1 MGLILKTRF
10 YADNFYISKIM
21 CVSHLKR
28 RLVCILMRFPSQ
40 KLWDIST
47 YMQDCVTK
55 QVAEICVKK

>member
-1 MGLILKTRF
+1 
-10 YADNFYISKIM
+10 M

-28 RLVCILMRFPSQ
+28 RLVGILMRFPSQ

-55 QVAEICVKK
+55 QVAEICAKK